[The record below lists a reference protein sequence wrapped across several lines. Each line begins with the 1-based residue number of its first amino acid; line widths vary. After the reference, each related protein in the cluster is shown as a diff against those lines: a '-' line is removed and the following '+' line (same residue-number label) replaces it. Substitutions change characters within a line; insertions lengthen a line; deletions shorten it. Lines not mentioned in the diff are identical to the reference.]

1 MSRSHLL
8 LRRSALLCTYCSACI
23 YQVCS
28 PHNPPLHWFSALLLF
43 LLRSALPTRP
53 HLVYVLY
60 AALLGFCFFLTFL
73 ALWVWPPHLWLLLS
87 LTSKKLDINVW
98 PPFVLVLFSPPNAL
112 IWSVIEMQQCL
123 TLILL
128 KTLSFVFHFWD
139 FEYSLM
145 YMPQRSSDKKCNTT
159 RMHIFSLLILFCLRV
174 F

>member
-8 LRRSALLCTYCSACI
+8 LHRSVLLCTYCSACI

-28 PHNPPLHWFSALLLF
+28 PHNPPFHWFSALLLL

-53 HLVYVLY
+53 HLVYVLF

-73 ALWVWPPHLWLLLS
+73 ALWPPHLWLLLS

-112 IWSVIEMQQCL
+112 NWSLMESLIQCNICL
-123 TLILL
+123 TLMLL
-128 KTLSFVFHFWD
+128 KILRFVFYIFGLWD
-139 FEYSLM
+139 FIDVPASEKFWQKMQYHSHA
-145 YMPQRSSDKKCNTT
+145 P
-159 RMHIFSLLILFCLRV
+159 FLIAHSFLF
-174 F
+174 